1 MPGSRFLRGL
11 ACPRCRATFGVEPR
25 FDGCP
30 RCGRA
35 VPVNLVPLYDEA
47 AQRAAFCRDALADR
61 PPSMWRYEELLPV
74 AAADAVSLH
83 EGFTPLVPCP
93 RLGERL
99 GVPRLWLKDESRN
112 PTWSFKDRLAAVAVS
127 MARGFGARV
136 IACSSSGNAGAAA
149 AAYAARAGLP
159 CVVLTFEG
167 SAGAMMTQMRAYGA
181 MVVAT
186 RDKADRWRLLERCVR
201 ELGWYPTSP
210 YFGPP
215 VGSNAYG
222 VDGYKTLAYEVVE
235 QLGWRAPDWCVLPV
249 AYGDGL
255 AGMARGFEDLHRLG
269 LIPTLPR
276 LVAAEIFGSL
286 AAADKA
292 GADAVAAVEKDHE
305 TVAVSIG
312 TLQSTWQA
320 LHALRRTR
328 GCGVRVGDADLL
340 ALQAEAAAAE
350 GVYAEPSSVAPLAAV
365 RALRR
370 DGVIADGDTV
380 VALVTA
386 TGLKDTEATARRAG
400 AIPVIGG
407 EIGALFDTLRSVYG
421 FRAAP

>member
-1 MPGSRFLRGL
+1 MAGSRFLMGL
-11 ACPRCRATFGVEPR
+11 ACPRCRAAFPVEPR

-35 VPVNLVPLYDEA
+35 VPVNLVPVYDEA
-47 AQRAAFCRDALADR
+47 AQRAAFCHEALADR
-61 PPSMWRYEELLPV
+61 PSTMWRYAELLP
-74 AAADAVSLH
+74 AAADAAVTLG
-83 EGFTPLVPCP
+83 EGFTPLLAAE
-93 RLGERL
+93 RMGARL

-112 PTWSFKDRLAAVAVS
+112 PTWSFKDRLASVAMS
-127 MARGFGARV
+127 MARELGASV
-136 IACSSSGNAGAAA
+136 IGSSSSGNAGAAA

-201 ELGWYPTSP
+201 ELGWYPTTP

-235 QLGWRAPDWCVLPV
+235 QLGWRAPAWCVLPV
-249 AYGDGL
+249 AYGDAL

-269 LIPTLPR
+269 LIAAVPR
-276 LVAAEIFGSL
+276 LVAAEIYGSL
-286 AAADKA
+286 AAADEA
-292 GADAVAAVEKDHE
+292 GIDTVAAVEKDHV

-320 LHALRRTR
+320 LHALRRSR
-328 GCGVRVGDADLL
+328 GLAVRVGDADLM
-340 ALQAEAAAAE
+340 ALQAELAAAE
-350 GVYAEPSSVAPLAAV
+350 GVYAEPSSVVPLAAV
-365 RALRR
+365 RALRAR
-370 DGVIADGDTV
+370 GTIAEADTV
-380 VALVTA
+380 VTLVTA
-386 TGLKDTEATARRAG
+386 TGLKDVDATARCAA

-407 EIGALFDTLRSVYG
+407 EPDTLFDTLDSVYG
-421 FRAAP
+421 FAARP